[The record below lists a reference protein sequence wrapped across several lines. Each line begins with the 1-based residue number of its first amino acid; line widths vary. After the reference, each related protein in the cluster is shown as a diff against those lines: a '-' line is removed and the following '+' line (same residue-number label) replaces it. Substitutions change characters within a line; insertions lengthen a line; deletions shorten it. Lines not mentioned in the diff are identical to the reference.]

1 MRFTI
6 VHRPVRSALRR
17 RFLCGASASATVAEV
32 KDDVVEAVAPALDA
46 NRPFFIS
53 KEKMMEMPCSQF
65 PGSIHVVTDEQSE
78 SRVFHLLRGAKV
90 LGFDTEMRP
99 TFTKGQARWPVTLI
113 QIATESD
120 VILYRCGPAATLS
133 SSSGAA
139 RRRRHRLAEQR
150 KHLDRQNKKKAD
162 KAVEQLTPVD
172 ALVAARQ
179 SNGFEE
185 IGRKALQAL
194 AMSVGVKANGKSV
207 DIAANLDAL
216 LLRERGAGALESG
229 AAAAAVEQAAAVAA
243 KASSA
248 SESEIQTVGELP
260 PRLKR
265 LLADPNVLKVGQS
278 ILGDAKLLNV
288 DYGVKMEGCVDL
300 FKCAT
305 VIDCN
310 PKSLRALSA
319 HFTGTRLSKAQQ
331 MSDWQKSVLS
341 PAQIKY
347 AAVDAWAS
355 LRVYNEMMLMAS
367 GPSGDGWGGEAGSGV
382 IPGLSCTGDE
392 MRTSLEPMQFGGKTG
407 GRPKST

>member
-17 RFLCGASASATVAEV
+17 RFRCGASASATVAEV

-90 LGFDTEMRP
+90 LGLDTEMRP

-150 KHLDRQNKKKAD
+150 KHLDQQNKRKAD

-216 LLRERGAGALESG
+216 LLRELE
-229 AAAAAVEQAAAVAA
+229 EVADGCA
-243 KASSA
+243 TNLAIELTVLRKE
-248 SESEIQTVGELP
+248 ESELVETVLRVQTADREL
-260 PRLKR
+260 
-265 LLADPNVLKVGQS
+265 
-278 ILGDAKLLNV
+278 
-288 DYGVKMEGCVDL
+288 M
-300 FKCAT
+300 
-305 VIDCN
+305 
-310 PKSLRALSA
+310 ALSEDA
-319 HFTGTRLSKAQQ
+319 LQQWESAGRSRRRSK
-331 MSDWQKSVLS
+331 
-341 PAQIKY
+341 
-347 AAVDAWAS
+347 
-355 LRVYNEMMLMAS
+355 R
-367 GPSGDGWGGEAGSGV
+367 
-382 IPGLSCTGDE
+382 
-392 MRTSLEPMQFGGKTG
+392 R
-407 GRPKST
+407 